1 MASIITITAKRN
13 GFRRCGVAHSSQ
25 PTDWHQSDFT
35 PEQWRDL
42 LKEPQLILAVK
53 ETGLEQVSEHRHESM
68 PAPSTAL
75 PEAPYAPQTALPE
88 SLEAGLAPVG
98 GTSLVEPVKELGIN
112 LDALWE
118 EAHLE
123 ELAREAA
130 KAEDDFNRLWDEA
143 HQEELVRE
151 AAKAGAVKA
160 SAKTSKARAAKAEG
174 EAK

>member
-42 LKEPQLILAVK
+42 LKEPLLILAVK

-68 PAPSTAL
+68 SAPSTAL
-75 PEAPYAPQTALPE
+75 PEAPYAPQVALSQP
-88 SLEAGLAPVG
+88 LEAGLAPVG
-98 GTSLVEPVKELGIN
+98 GTSLVVPLRELDMD
-112 LDALWE
+112 LDVLWE

-123 ELAREAA
+123 ELARETA
-130 KAEDDFNRLWDEA
+130 KAEFDFGRLWDEA
-143 HQEELVRE
+143 LQEDLVRE

-160 SAKTSKARAAKAEG
+160 SAKTGRARAAKAEG